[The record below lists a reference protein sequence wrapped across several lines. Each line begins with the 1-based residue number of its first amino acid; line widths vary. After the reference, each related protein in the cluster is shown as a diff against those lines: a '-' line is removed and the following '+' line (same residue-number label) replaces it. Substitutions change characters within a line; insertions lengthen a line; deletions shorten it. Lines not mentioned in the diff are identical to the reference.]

1 MGGIPL
7 ISYSMNICSNTRGNR
22 GFSAIKIA
30 HLQSV
35 GFLPIPLQ
43 RDIYAPRRYL
53 CTARGAPDEPYV
65 SSYSRACYLLSR
77 GPGEEP
83 VDEDVVTERETC
95 VCGGGDGRRRGEAT
109 HLLTMCGLITNQ
121 LRLDRGAP
129 PSPGSLTSPFIQTSL
144 LCSFWRNLMT
154 NLSEVQTLI
163 LDLSQFRS
171 NIPLVKLLRTFRDR

>member
-1 MGGIPL
+1 MSWPNIFLNLCTEISTYSPVWVGYPSGYNLREIPF
-7 ISYSMNICSNTRGNR
+7 ISYSMNICSNTQGNR

-30 HLQSV
+30 PLQFV

-83 VDEDVVTERETC
+83 VDEDVVTERERDVC
-95 VCGGGDGRRRGEAT
+95 VRWRGGAEERRSHPPT
-109 HLLTMCGLITNQ
+109 HHVWSDNESIT
-121 LRLDRGAP
+121 
-129 PSPGSLTSPFIQTSL
+129 T
-144 LCSFWRNLMT
+144 
-154 NLSEVQTLI
+154 
-163 LDLSQFRS
+163 
-171 NIPLVKLLRTFRDR
+171 